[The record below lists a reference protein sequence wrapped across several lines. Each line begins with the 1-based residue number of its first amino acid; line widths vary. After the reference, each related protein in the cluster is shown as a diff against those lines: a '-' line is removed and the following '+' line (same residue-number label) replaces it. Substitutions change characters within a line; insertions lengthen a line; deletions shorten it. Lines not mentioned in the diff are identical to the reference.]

1 MRALRSL
8 GLLAAGAFSGFVGAA
23 LLAKQ
28 ALPSQGDEESDEVA
42 LNAILGG
49 IEFRSRAATFRG
61 GSMLAWFGG
70 VAADLRE
77 ATLAPHAHLTVTA
90 LLGGVAVRVPPGWR
104 VEANVRTLGGGVAVE
119 TPDPE
124 EPDAPRLV
132 VDGLTFLGGVAVG
145 TRDADDASS
154 E

>member
-1 MRALRSL
+1 MRPLRSL
-8 GLLAAGAFSGFVGAA
+8 GLLTAGALSGFVGAA

-49 IEFRSRAATFRG
+49 IEFRSRAAAFRG

-77 ATLAPHAHLTVTA
+77 ATLAPDAHLTVTA
-90 LLGGVAVRVPPGWR
+90 LLGGIAVRVPPGWR
-104 VEANVRTLGGGVAVE
+104 VESNVRTFGGGVAIE

-124 EPDAPRLV
+124 GSDAPRLV

-145 TRDADDASS
+145 TRADDASS